1 MYVSKGKL
9 RIAIPTKG
17 KGGLKDVASDVFG
30 RANTFTLVNIENN
43 KVKDVKAV
51 KNPAASKTHG
61 RGPVVVQALLD
72 HNVNVVIGSE
82 FGPGISAMLD
92 KHQIRRMKV
101 EPETPVMDVVRE
113 FAFSFLKL
121 CID

>member
-1 MYVSKGKL
+1 MSVTRVAIGTTGNKGLHDQVSE
-9 RIAIPTKG
+9 AF
-17 KGGLKDVASDVFG
+17 A
-30 RANTFTLVNIENN
+30 RAKTFTLVNIENN
-43 KVKDVKAV
+43 KVKDVKVV

-61 RGPVVVQALLD
+61 RGPIVVQTLLA

-82 FGPGISAMLD
+82 FGPGISAMFD
-92 KHQIRRMKV
+92 KHRIHRMKV
-101 EPETPVMDVVRE
+101 EPKTPVMDVVKE